1 MTVDV
6 QNQMLLYI
14 DSENETEKS
23 QIIKTVNLEYELLQ
37 QKSEVLLLAS
47 TDAAAYN
54 IAGCTIHTA
63 LCLDFHANP
72 WPKINS
78 HTYLL

>member
-6 QNQMLLYI
+6 QKQMLLYI
-14 DSENETEKS
+14 GSENGTEKS
-23 QIIKTVNLEYELLQ
+23 QIIKTVNFGYELLQ
-37 QKSEVLLLAS
+37 QKSDVLLLAS

-54 IAGCTIHTA
+54 IAGCTIPTA

-72 WPKINS
+72 QPKINS
-78 HTYLL
+78 HTYSL